1 MPEYTVK
8 VKKAYMKTTELTV
21 VAENSDDAQDDVRDR
36 IDQIDVGELERDT
49 TFDEVEVDL
58 LLTEEGE

>member
-8 VKKAYMKTTELTV
+8 VKKAYMKTIELTV
-21 VAENSDDAQDDVRDR
+21 VAENSDDAYDDVRDR

>member
-1 MPEYTVK
+1 M
-8 VKKAYMKTTELTV
+8 
-21 VAENSDDAQDDVRDR
+21 AENSDDAYDDVRDR

>member
-21 VAENSDDAQDDVRDR
+21 VAENSDDAYDDVRDR

-58 LLTEEGE
+58 LLTEEAE